1 MLNRLALWPRLW
13 LQKSQSTKNVNK
25 ERNEQMLTITDD
37 AKAELLNVLQQNP
50 GKSLRVVMA
59 GFG

>member
-1 MLNRLALWPRLW
+1 M
-13 LQKSQSTKNVNK
+13 KSSPWMWCAWRSEKQMPVK
-25 ERNEQMLTITDD
+25 ERKAQMLTITDE
-37 AKAELLNVLQQNP
+37 AKVELKNVLEQNP

>member
-1 MLNRLALWPRLW
+1 
-13 LQKSQSTKNVNK
+13 
-25 ERNEQMLTITDD
+25 MLTITDE
-37 AKAELLNVLQQNP
+37 AKAELQSVLQQNP